1 MITVSPDDVMRDKAL
16 LLEIPY
22 ASIPKATYQST
33 FVDQASQYLTDTGVL
48 AFPLLIDPMV
58 MYYNRDLLTSA
69 FVTNVPATWDDV
81 VALNKKLTN
90 KDDAGAFK
98 TETIALGAFDN
109 IMHAKEI
116 IEMLIFQAGNPIV
129 KYDATLKKY
138 VSVFADNIGNTSP
151 VASAIRFY
159 TSFANPSDTDHYSW
173 NASLGNNL
181 DQFIS
186 GNLGIYLGFA
196 SEVAGIRAKNPNLNF
211 DVAMVPE
218 RSQGTSKAVYGK
230 MQGIGILKSSQNVAA
245 DVAAAQLF
253 AQQSS
258 VAALV
263 AYDPS
268 FTPARK
274 DMLADVSIDSFQ
286 TTVNRSAIIS
296 RSFLDPDPVQTAA
309 FFRNYIGQVNSGAAV
324 PEAILSPGNSLLSGI
339 LDSIQKQ
346 SSGN

>member
-1 MITVSPDDVMRDKAL
+1 
-16 LLEIPY
+16 
-22 ASIPKATYQST
+22 
-33 FVDQASQYLTDTGVL
+33 
-48 AFPLLIDPMV
+48 
-58 MYYNRDLLTSA
+58 
-69 FVTNVPATWDDV
+69 
-81 VALNKKLTN
+81 
-90 KDDAGAFK
+90 
-98 TETIALGAFDN
+98 
-109 IMHAKEI
+109 
-116 IEMLIFQAGNPIV
+116 
-129 KYDATLKKY
+129 
-138 VSVFADNIGNTSP
+138 
-151 VASAIRFY
+151 
-159 TSFANPSDTDHYSW
+159 
-173 NASLGNNL
+173 
-181 DQFIS
+181 
-186 GNLGIYLGFA
+186 
-196 SEVAGIRAKNPNLNF
+196 
-211 DVAMVPE
+211 MVPE